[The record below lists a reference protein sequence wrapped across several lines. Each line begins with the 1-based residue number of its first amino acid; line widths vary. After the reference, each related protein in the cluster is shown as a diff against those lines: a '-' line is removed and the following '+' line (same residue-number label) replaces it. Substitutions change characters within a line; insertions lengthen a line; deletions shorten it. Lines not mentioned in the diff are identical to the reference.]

1 MFRFF
6 TSGESHGQALV
17 SIIEGFPANVSVD
30 VSFINAELKRRMG
43 GYGRGARMKIESDQ
57 IEILAGVRH
66 GYTLG
71 SPIAFLIRN
80 RDWVNWEGTMSPEP
94 NPEGAKK
101 RRVTRPR
108 PGHADLVGALKYQ
121 FQDMRNVLERSSA
134 RETTSRVGVG
144 AFSQLL
150 LKELGILVYSHIT
163 SIKDVHLSDEGLE
176 KVSSDLIPQ
185 IESSEMRCSDPSLD
199 EAMKKAVDQAIEK
212 GETVGGTFE
221 VRAAGVPPGLGSYV
235 HWDRKLDGRLAQAI
249 MSINAIKGVDVGS
262 GLESD
267 PYGSQFHDEI
277 FYDDEARQFYRKTNH
292 AGGIEGGTS
301 NGEEIIVRGIVKP
314 IPTLRQPLM
323 SVDFES
329 KEAFKAQYE
338 RSDTCIVPAA
348 GVIGEA
354 MVSIVLAQAVQEKF
368 GGDTIQEI
376 RTNLENYRSVLK
388 EV

>member
-1 MFRFF
+1 MLRFF

-17 SIIEGFPANVSVD
+17 SIIEGMPANLSVD
-30 VSFINAELKRRMG
+30 VPFINSELKRRMG
-43 GYGRGARMKIESDQ
+43 GYGRGARMKIESDE

-80 RDWVNWEGTMSPEP
+80 RDWVNWIGTMSPEP
-94 NPEGAKK
+94 DPEGAKK

-144 AFSQLL
+144 AFSKLL
-150 LKELGILVYSHIT
+150 LKELGIVVYSHII

-199 EAMKKAVDQAIEK
+199 EAMKNAVDQAIEK

-221 VRAAGVPPGLGSYV
+221 VRATGVPPGLGSYV

-249 MSINAIKGVDVGS
+249 MSINAIKGVEVGS

-277 FYDDEARQFYRKTNH
+277 FYDNEARQFYRKTNH

-323 SVDFES
+323 SVDFET
-329 KEAFKAQYE
+329 KEPFKAQYE

-354 MVSIVLAQAVQEKF
+354 VVSIVLAQAVQEKF

-376 RTNLENYRSVLK
+376 QTNLKSYRCALK
-388 EV
+388 EM

>member
-1 MFRFF
+1 MLRFL
-6 TSGESHGQALV
+6 TSGESHGKALA
-17 SIIEGFPANVSVD
+17 SIIEGFPANVPVD
-30 VSFINAELKRRMG
+30 VPFINAELKRRMG

-57 IEILAGVRH
+57 IDILAGVRH

-71 SPIAFLIRN
+71 SPIAFTVQN
-80 RDWVNWEGTMSPEP
+80 RDWVNWSQIMSPEP
-94 NPEGAKK
+94 DPEGAKE

-121 FQDMRNVLERSSA
+121 FDDMRNVLERSSA

-144 AFSQLL
+144 AFCKLFL
-150 LKELGILVYSHIT
+150 RALGILVYSHIV
-163 SIKDVHLSDEGLE
+163 SIKDVHISTEQLG
-176 KVSSDLIPQ
+176 KISSDLIPK

-199 EAMKKAVDQAIEK
+199 EAMKKAVDQAIER
-212 GETVGGTFE
+212 GETIGGTFE
-221 VRAAGVPPGLGSYV
+221 VRATGVPPGLGSYV

-249 MSINAIKGVDVGS
+249 MSINAIKGVEVGS

-277 FYDDEARQFYRKTNH
+277 FYNQESRKFYRQTNH

-301 NGEEIIVRGIVKP
+301 NGEEIIVRGVVKP

-329 KEAFKAQYE
+329 KEPFKAQYE

-368 GGDTIQEI
+368 GGDTLQEI
-376 RTNLENYRSVLK
+376 RSNLENYGRTLK
-388 EV
+388 EM

>member
-1 MFRFF
+1 MLRFF

-30 VSFINAELKRRMG
+30 VSFINTELKRRMG

-66 GYTLG
+66 GLTLG
-71 SPIAFLIRN
+71 SPIAFVVRN

-108 PGHADLVGALKYQ
+108 PGHADLVGALKYR

-144 AFSQLL
+144 AFSKLL
-150 LKELGILVYSHIT
+150 LKELDIVVYSHVI
-163 SIKDVHLSDEGLE
+163 SIKDVHLPDQSLE
-176 KVSSDLIPQ
+176 KVSRDLIPQ

-212 GETVGGTFE
+212 GETVGGIFE
-221 VRAAGVPPGLGSYV
+221 VRATGVPPGLGSYV

-249 MSINAIKGVDVGS
+249 MSINAIKGVEVGT
-262 GLESD
+262 GLASD
-267 PYGSQFHDEI
+267 PYGSQYHDEI
-277 FYDDEARQFYRKTNH
+277 FYDDNTRQFYRKTNH

-301 NGEEIIVRGIVKP
+301 NGEEIIVRGLVKP
-314 IPTLRQPLM
+314 IPTLLQPLM
-323 SVDFES
+323 SVDFET
-329 KEAFKAQYE
+329 KKPFKAQYE

-348 GVIGEA
+348 GVVGEA
-354 MVSIVLAQAVQEKF
+354 VVSVVLAQAVQEKF

-376 RTNLENYRSVLK
+376 QANLENYRGAL
-388 EV
+388 EEM

>member
-1 MFRFF
+1 MLRFF

-30 VSFINAELKRRMG
+30 ASFINTELKRRMG

-66 GYTLG
+66 GYSLG
-71 SPIAFLIRN
+71 SPIAFVIRN
-80 RDWVNWEGTMSPEP
+80 RDWVNWVGTMSPEP
-94 NPEGAKK
+94 DPEGAQK

-108 PGHADLVGALKYQ
+108 PGHADLVGALKYR

-144 AFSQLL
+144 AFCKLL
-150 LKELGILVYSHIT
+150 LKELEIVVYSHII

-176 KVSSDLIPQ
+176 KVSSDLIPL

-199 EAMKKAVDQAIEK
+199 EAMKKAVDRAIEK

-221 VRAAGVPPGLGSYV
+221 VRATGVPPGLGSYV

-267 PYGSQFHDEI
+267 PYGSQYHDEI
-277 FYDDEARQFYRKTNH
+277 FYDNEARRFYRKTNH

-301 NGEEIIVRGIVKP
+301 NGEEIVVRGIVKP

-323 SVDFES
+323 SVDFET
-329 KEAFKAQYE
+329 KEPFKAQYE

-376 RTNLENYRSVLK
+376 QTNLQNYRCALK
-388 EV
+388 KL

>member
-1 MFRFF
+1 
-6 TSGESHGQALV
+6 
-17 SIIEGFPANVSVD
+17 
-30 VSFINAELKRRMG
+30 
-43 GYGRGARMKIESDQ
+43 MKIESDQ

-71 SPIAFLIRN
+71 SPIAFVIRN
-80 RDWVNWEGTMSPEP
+80 RDWVNWVGTMSPEP
-94 NPEGAKK
+94 DPEGAKK

-121 FQDMRNVLERSSA
+121 FRDMRNVLERSSA

-144 AFSQLL
+144 GFAKLL
-150 LKELGILVYSHIT
+150 LKELGLVVYSQII
-163 SIKDVHLSDEGLE
+163 SIKDVHLSDQGLE

-221 VRAAGVPPGLGSYV
+221 VRATGVPPGLGSYV
-235 HWDRKLDGRLAQAI
+235 HWDRKLDGQLAQAI
-249 MSINAIKGVDVGS
+249 MSINAIKGVEVGS
-262 GLESD
+262 GLDSD

-277 FYDDEARQFYRKTNH
+277 FYDDEARRFYRKTNH

-329 KEAFKAQYE
+329 KKPFKAQYE

-354 MVSIVLAQAVQEKF
+354 MVGIVLAQAVQEKF

-376 RTNLENYRSVLK
+376 QNNLKNYRCALK

>member
-1 MFRFF
+1 MLRFF

-17 SIIEGFPANVSVD
+17 SIIEGMPANLSVD
-30 VSFINAELKRRMG
+30 VPFINSELKRRMG
-43 GYGRGARMKIESDQ
+43 GYGRGARMKIESDE

-80 RDWVNWEGTMSPEP
+80 RDWVNWIGTMSPEP

-144 AFSQLL
+144 AFSKLL
-150 LKELGILVYSHIT
+150 LKELGIVVYSHII
-163 SIKDVHLSDEGLE
+163 SIKDDHLSDEGLE

-199 EAMKKAVDQAIEK
+199 EAMKNAVDQAIEK

-221 VRAAGVPPGLGSYV
+221 VRATGVPPGLGSYV

-249 MSINAIKGVDVGS
+249 MSINAIKGVEVGS

-277 FYDDEARQFYRKTNH
+277 FYDNEARQFYRKTNH

-323 SVDFES
+323 SVDFET
-329 KEAFKAQYE
+329 KEPFKAQYE

-354 MVSIVLAQAVQEKF
+354 VVSIVLAQAVQEKF

-376 RTNLENYRSVLK
+376 QTNLKSYRCALK
-388 EV
+388 EM

>member
-1 MFRFF
+1 
-6 TSGESHGQALV
+6 
-17 SIIEGFPANVSVD
+17 
-30 VSFINAELKRRMG
+30 
-43 GYGRGARMKIESDQ
+43 MKIESDE

-80 RDWVNWEGTMSPEP
+80 RDWVNWIGTMSPEP
-94 NPEGAKK
+94 DPEGAKK

-144 AFSQLL
+144 AFSKLL
-150 LKELGILVYSHIT
+150 LKELGIVVYSHII

-199 EAMKKAVDQAIEK
+199 EAMKNAVDQAIEK

-221 VRAAGVPPGLGSYV
+221 VRATGVPPGLGSYV

-249 MSINAIKGVDVGS
+249 MSINAIKGVEVGS

-277 FYDDEARQFYRKTNH
+277 FYDNEARQFYRKTNH

-323 SVDFES
+323 SVDFET
-329 KEAFKAQYE
+329 KEPFKAQYE

-354 MVSIVLAQAVQEKF
+354 VVSIVLAQAVQEKF

-376 RTNLENYRSVLK
+376 QTNLKSYRCALK
-388 EV
+388 EM

>member
-1 MFRFF
+1 MLRFF

-17 SIIEGFPANVSVD
+17 SIIEGMPANLSVD
-30 VSFINAELKRRMG
+30 VPFINSELKRRMG
-43 GYGRGARMKIESDQ
+43 GYGRGARMKIESDE

-80 RDWVNWEGTMSPEP
+80 RDWVNWIGTMSPEP

-144 AFSQLL
+144 AFSKLL
-150 LKELGILVYSHIT
+150 LKELGIVVYSHII

-199 EAMKKAVDQAIEK
+199 EAMKNAVDQAIEK

-221 VRAAGVPPGLGSYV
+221 VRATGVPPGLGSYV

-249 MSINAIKGVDVGS
+249 MSINAIKGVEVGS

-277 FYDDEARQFYRKTNH
+277 FYDNEARQFYRKTNH

-323 SVDFES
+323 SVDFET
-329 KEAFKAQYE
+329 KEPFKAQYE

-354 MVSIVLAQAVQEKF
+354 VVSIVLAQAVQEKF

-376 RTNLENYRSVLK
+376 QTNLKSYRCALK
-388 EV
+388 EM

>member
-1 MFRFF
+1 MLRFF

-17 SIIEGFPANVSVD
+17 SIIEGMPANLSVD
-30 VSFINAELKRRMG
+30 VPFINSELKRRMG
-43 GYGRGARMKIESDQ
+43 GYGRGARMKIESDE

-71 SPIAFLIRN
+71 SPIAFMIRN
-80 RDWVNWEGTMSPEP
+80 RDWVNWIGTMSPEP

-144 AFSQLL
+144 AFSKLL
-150 LKELGILVYSHIT
+150 LKELGIVVYSHII

-199 EAMKKAVDQAIEK
+199 EAMKNAVDQAIEK

-221 VRAAGVPPGLGSYV
+221 VRATGVPPGLGSYV

-249 MSINAIKGVDVGS
+249 MSINAIKGVEVGS

-277 FYDDEARQFYRKTNH
+277 FYDNEARQFYRKTNH

-323 SVDFES
+323 SVDFET
-329 KEAFKAQYE
+329 KEPFKAQYE

-354 MVSIVLAQAVQEKF
+354 VVSIVLAQAVQEKF

-376 RTNLENYRSVLK
+376 QTNLKSYRCALK
-388 EV
+388 EM

>member
-1 MFRFF
+1 MLRFF

-17 SIIEGFPANVSVD
+17 SIVEGFPANVSLD
-30 VSFINAELKRRMG
+30 VGFINAELKRRMG
-43 GYGRGARMKIESDQ
+43 GYGRGARMKIESDE

-71 SPIAFLIRN
+71 SPIAFVIRN
-80 RDWVNWEGTMSPEP
+80 RDWVNWIGTMSSEP
-94 NPEGAKK
+94 DPEGAKK

-108 PGHADLVGALKYQ
+108 PGHADLVGTQKYQ
-121 FQDMRNVLERSSA
+121 FKDMRNVLERSSA

-144 AFSQLL
+144 ALCKLL
-150 LKELGILVYSHIT
+150 LKELGIVVYSHTI
-163 SIKDVHLSDEGLE
+163 SIKAVHLSDEGLE
-176 KVSSDLIPQ
+176 KVSKDSIPQ
-185 IESSEMRCSDPSLD
+185 IESSEMRCVDPSLD
-199 EAMKKAVDQAIEK
+199 EEMKRAVDQAIEK

-221 VRAAGVPPGLGSYV
+221 IRVIGVPPGVGSYV
-235 HWDRKLDGRLAQAI
+235 HWDRKLDGQLAQAI

-262 GLESD
+262 GLEAD

-277 FYDDEARQFYRKTNH
+277 FYDGKARQFYRKTNH

-301 NGEEIIVRGIVKP
+301 NGEEIIVRGTVKP
-314 IPTLRQPLM
+314 IPTLRKPLM

-329 KEAFKAQYE
+329 KEPFEAQYE

-348 GVIGEA
+348 GVVGEA
-354 MVSIVLAQAVQEKF
+354 MVSIVLAQAIQEKF

-376 RTNLENYRSVLK
+376 QTNLTSYRNTLR
-388 EV
+388 EM